1 MPRLPSTKV
10 QILTQLLA
18 QKHKRLTQGGVAG
31 TVRIKD
37 DADDTEEIEWEEF
50 SGPVGIAVERIGGSD
65 GRVSVH
71 FSTRGT

>member
-1 MPRLPSTKV
+1 M
-10 QILTQLLA
+10 
-18 QKHKRLTQGGVAG
+18 
-31 TVRIKD
+31 RIKD